1 MAAMPDRIAVLEAA
15 VAEDP
20 GPWTTARVQRLW
32 RESGIDAPLRHT
44 ARQALDQLARR
55 GQLVRDDSDPDCRT
69 YYRPEARHG

>member
-44 ARQALDQLARR
+44 ARQALGHLARR
-55 GQLVRDDSDPDCRT
+55 GRLTRDDRNPARRT
-69 YYRPEARHG
+69 YYRPEADR